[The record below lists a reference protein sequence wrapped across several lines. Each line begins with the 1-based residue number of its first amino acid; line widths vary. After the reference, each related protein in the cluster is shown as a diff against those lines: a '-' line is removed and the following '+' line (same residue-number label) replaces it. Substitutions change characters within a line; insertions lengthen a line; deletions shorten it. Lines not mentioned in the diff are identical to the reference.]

1 MTRPKVIDAWIQ
13 PWTKEVVEGLPD
25 RALHVFK
32 QYGQASRL
40 QDGISL
46 EVMMEEMDAAQV
58 DISLI
63 SGGPMVPMPLV
74 LEAMERWPDRLRA
87 VVWTDPTQTSIVRAL
102 ADLEALVRNYP
113 VCGFKM
119 EAFALWRDPTDR
131 VFYPLYA
138 KCAELG
144 IALQTQVGGTG
155 PLYPSRT
162 GQPLLIDEIALDF
175 PELKIVCGHVG
186 SPWVDEMI
194 HVAWKHPNVFIDTS
208 ARLPKY
214 FEPAF
219 TKFLTSF
226 GQDKCIYASD
236 WPVLD
241 FQRPLA
247 QVDSLG
253 LTPEVRE
260 KFLVSNAIAAFGLD
274 DLRA

>member
-13 PWTKEVVEGLPD
+13 PWTKEVVEGLPE

-46 EVMMEEMDAAQV
+46 EVMMEEMEAANV

-74 LEAMERWPDRLRA
+74 LEAMERWPDKLRA
-87 VVWTDPTQTSIVRAL
+87 VVWTDPTQTSIVRAV

-119 EAFALWRDPTDR
+119 ESFALWRDPTDR
-131 VFYPLYA
+131 IFYPLYA

-186 SPWVDEMI
+186 SPWVEEMI
-194 HVAWKHPNVFIDTS
+194 HVAWKHPNVYIDTS

-219 TKFLTSF
+219 TKFLASF

-241 FQRPLA
+241 FQRPLE
-247 QVDSLG
+247 QVDVLG
-253 LTPEVRE
+253 LSAEVRE
-260 KFLVSNAIAAFGLD
+260 KFLVSNAIKAFGLD
-274 DLRA
+274 DLTT